1 MNRPLFYLW
10 NEDNNNFEWLKM
22 GKRVTKCSV
31 NIMAAWTPR
40 VSTKENLQ
48 PKGMYTVAEEKGV
61 GPLSGP
67 LKHSWVE
74 RRESGLLSDGREWVS
89 TSLAPGGYKGGS
101 WPPKFES
108 MGARV

>member
-1 MNRPLFYLW
+1 M
-10 NEDNNNFEWLKM
+10 
-22 GKRVTKCSV
+22 
-31 NIMAAWTPR
+31 
-40 VSTKENLQ
+40 STKENLQ

-89 TSLAPGGYKGGS
+89 TNLAPGGTKEGVGLRNS
-101 WPPKFES
+101 SLWGQECDERSTSSPQNAKHSPIGEPQGIIVRISFKKDVMPFILGE
-108 MGARV
+108 